1 MDGEVA
7 SPVERIDS
15 RPGACSFGPGAVA
28 DFLAELVAEDR
39 EELFVEA
46 VPVVPLVVPRVV
58 PLVVLPDDFVEL
70 FADAGDFFAAAME
83 GTYPAT
89 VAL

>member
-1 MDGEVA
+1 MA

-46 VPVVPLVVPRVV
+46 VPVVPRVV

>member
-46 VPVVPLVVPRVV
+46 VMVVPRVV

>member
-1 MDGEVA
+1 MA
-7 SPVERIDS
+7 SPAERIDL

-46 VPVVPLVVPRVV
+46 VPVVPRVV

>member
-46 VPVVPLVVPRVV
+46 VMVVPRVI

>member
-1 MDGEVA
+1 VDGEVA

-46 VPVVPLVVPRVV
+46 VMVVPRVV

>member
-1 MDGEVA
+1 MA

-15 RPGACSFGPGAVA
+15 RPGACSFGPGAVG

-46 VPVVPLVVPRVV
+46 VLVVPRVV